1 MYSKTRNS
9 LTALATAAL
18 FLASTWMLGQPLR
31 AEQALAHTGGNGGT
45 TLAVVPSASSRLD
58 PSTLRAHHS
67 LRLRLAMPYYSFS
80 LTTFDR
86 GVD

>member
-9 LTALATAAL
+9 LVALIAASM

-31 AEQALAHTGGNGGT
+31 TEQADMRSSNNDGATA
-45 TLAVVPSASSRLD
+45 AVSAIASPHQGSL
-58 PSTLRAHHS
+58 SARANHS